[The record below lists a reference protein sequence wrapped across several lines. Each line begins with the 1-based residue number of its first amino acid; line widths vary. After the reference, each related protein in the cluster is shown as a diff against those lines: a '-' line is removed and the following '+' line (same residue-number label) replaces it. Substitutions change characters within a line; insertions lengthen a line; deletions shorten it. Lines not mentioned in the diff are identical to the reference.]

1 MTRTTRISGRR
12 AVRRGALTAACAL
25 PLALAVPGGTA
36 EAKTPYVKPFMG
48 WSSWSVESSS
58 RSGYGTHWLNEGN
71 IKNAADALSGK
82 LSSSGYKNLNI
93 DAGWN
98 FDYDWN
104 FHTDA
109 NGIPNADKERFPS
122 GITSLSDY
130 VHGKGLKLGLYGAAG
145 LEKEVYDKNAPILGT
160 DCHAQDIA
168 AKPLTPTN
176 KWGGNWKIDYSNPC
190 AQDYIDSIVS
200 RYASWNVDFI
210 KIDGVT
216 KDNVEDIKAWS
227 TAIDH
232 SGRKMWLSA
241 SAWPVDLEAADGLK
255 NSANGVRVN
264 TDIECYCETTS
275 TWTSS
280 VDDRWT
286 DLPKW
291 LPKLS
296 APGYLADLDSMP
308 INNNTGSGLQ
318 DGINDTERQ
327 TVMTFWSMASSP
339 LYVGGDIYFLDDTA
353 KAILTNPEVI
363 AVDQAAVLP
372 KQVQGGD
379 TQVWTKRVGKDTYLA
394 VYNMGSSAT
403 DISVGFK
410 SLGLHGKQQL
420 RDVVAR
426 ENLGAAKNG
435 WTARSVPAHGSR
447 LIKLS

>member
-1 MTRTTRISGRR
+1 VTRTTRTTRR
-12 AVRRGALTAACAL
+12 AALTAACAL
-25 PLALAVPGGTA
+25 PLTLALSTGTA

-58 RSGYGTHWLNEGN
+58 RAGYGTHWLNEGN
-71 IKNAADALSGK
+71 IKNAADALSSK
-82 LSSSGYKNLNI
+82 LSSAGYRNLNI

-109 NGIPNADKERFPS
+109 NGIPNADKDRFPS
-122 GITSLSDY
+122 GMQSLSDY
-130 VHGKGLKLGLYGAAG
+130 VHGKDLKLGLYGAAG

-168 AKPLTPTN
+168 VKPLTPTN
-176 KWGGNWKIDYSNPC
+176 KWGGSWKIDYSNPC
-190 AQDYIDSIVS
+190 AQEYIDSIVA
-200 RYASWNVDFI
+200 RYASWGIDFI

-216 KDNVEDIKAWS
+216 KDNVADIKAWS

-232 SGRKMWLSA
+232 SGRSMWLSA
-241 SAWPVDLEAADGLK
+241 SAWPVDLEAGDGLRPY
-255 NSANGVRVN
+255 ANGVRVD

-280 VDDRWT
+280 VDDRFA

-296 APGYLADLDSMP
+296 APGYLGDLDSMP

-339 LYVGGDIYFLDDTA
+339 LYVGGDIYFLDDKA

-372 KQVQGGD
+372 KQIRSGD
-379 TQVWTKRVGKDTYLA
+379 TQVWTKKTGGATYLA
-394 VYNMGSSAT
+394 VYNLGSTAT
-403 DISVGFK
+403 DITVDLK
-410 SLGLHGKQQL
+410 DLGIKRPQHL

-426 ENLGAAKNG
+426 KDLGTAKG
-435 WTARSVPAHGSR
+435 SWTATAVPAHGSR

>member
-1 MTRTTRISGRR
+1 MTRSIRR
-12 AVRRGALTAACAL
+12 AALVAACTL
-25 PLALAVPGGTA
+25 PLALTLSTGTA
-36 EAKTPYVKPFMG
+36 QAKTPYVKPFMG
-48 WSSWSVESSS
+48 WSSWSVESSTHS
-58 RSGYGTHWLNEGN
+58 DYGTRWLNEGN
-71 IKNAADALSGK
+71 IKNAADALSSK
-82 LSSSGYKNLNI
+82 LAPAGYKNLNI

-109 NGIPNADKERFPS
+109 NGIPNADKDRFPS
-122 GITSLSDY
+122 GMPSLSDY

-160 DCHAQDIA
+160 DCSAQDIA
-168 AKPLTPTN
+168 AQPLTPTN
-176 KWGGNWKIDYSNPC
+176 KWEGAWKIDYSNPC
-190 AQDYIDSIVS
+190 AQDYIDSIVA

-241 SAWPVDLEAADGLK
+241 SAWPVDLEAGDGLRPH
-255 NSANGVRVN
+255 ANGVRVD
-264 TDIECYCETTS
+264 TDIECYCDTTS

-296 APGYLADLDSMP
+296 APSYFGDLDSMP
-308 INNNTGSGLQ
+308 INNNSGSGLQ

-327 TVMTFWSMASSP
+327 SVMTFWSMASSP
-339 LYVGGDIYFLDDTA
+339 LYVGGDIYFLDDKA

-372 KQVQGGD
+372 KQLRSGD
-379 TQVWTKRVGKDTYLA
+379 TQVWTKRVGHDTYLA

-403 DISVGFK
+403 DIRVNFK
-410 SLGLHGKQQL
+410 DLGVHGPQRL

-426 ENLGAAKNG
+426 ENLGSFKG
-435 WTARSVPAHGSR
+435 SWTASSVPAHGSR

>member
-1 MTRTTRISGRR
+1 MRRTTRH
-12 AVRRGALTAACAL
+12 AAFIAAATL
-25 PLALAVPGGTA
+25 PLALGLSSGTA
-36 EAKTPYVKPFMG
+36 QAKTPYIKPFMG

-58 RSGYGTHWLNEGN
+58 RDGYGTRWLNEGN

-82 LSSSGYKNLNI
+82 LASAGYKYLNI

-109 NGIPNADKERFPS
+109 NGIPDADKERFPS
-122 GITSLSDY
+122 GMASVSDY

-145 LEKEVYDKNAPILGT
+145 LEKEVYDKDAPILGT
-160 DCHAQDIA
+160 DCTAQDIA

-190 AQDYIDSIVS
+190 AQAYFDSIVA
-200 RYASWNVDFI
+200 RYAAWGVDFI

-241 SAWPVDLEAADGLK
+241 SAWPVDIEAADGLK
-255 NSANGVRVN
+255 PHANGVRID

-280 VDDRWT
+280 VDDRFS

-291 LPKLS
+291 LNKVQ
-296 APGYLADLDSMP
+296 APHYFADLDAMP
-308 INNNTGSGLQ
+308 INNNSGSGLQ
-318 DGINDTERQ
+318 DGIDDVERQ

-339 LYVGGDIYFLDDTA
+339 LYVGGDIYFLDDKA

-372 KQVQGGD
+372 RQVRSGD
-379 TQVWTKRVGKDTYLA
+379 TQVWTKRVGDDTYLA
-394 VYNMGSSAT
+394 VYNLGSEAA
-403 DISVGFK
+403 DISVTFK
-410 SLGLHGKQQL
+410 ELGLRGPQKL
-420 RDVVAR
+420 RDVAAR
-426 ENLGAAKNG
+426 KDLGTAKRS
-435 WTARSVPAHGSR
+435 WTASSVAAHGSR

>member
-1 MTRTTRISGRR
+1 MTRSFRR
-12 AVRRGALTAACAL
+12 AALTAACAL
-25 PLALAVPGGTA
+25 PLTLALPSATA

-58 RSGYGTHWLNEGN
+58 RDGYGTHWLNEGN
-71 IKNAADALSGK
+71 IKNAADSLSSK
-82 LSSSGYKNLNI
+82 LSSAGYKNLNI

-109 NGIPNADKERFPS
+109 NGIPDADKDRFPS
-122 GITSLSDY
+122 GMPTLSDY
-130 VHGKGLKLGLYGAAG
+130 VHGKGLNLGLYGAAG

-168 AKPLTPTN
+168 VKPLTPTN

-190 AQDYIDSIVS
+190 AQDYIDSIVA
-200 RYASWNVDFI
+200 RYASWGVDFI

-216 KDNVEDIKAWS
+216 VDNVADMKAWS

-232 SGRKMWLSA
+232 SGRKMWLTA
-241 SAWPVDLEAADGLK
+241 SAWPVDIAAADGLK
-255 NSANGVRVN
+255 PYANGVRVD
-264 TDIECYCETTS
+264 TDVECYCETTS
-275 TWTSS
+275 SWTSS
-280 VDDRWT
+280 VDDRWS

-291 LPKLS
+291 LGKVD
-296 APGYLADLDSMP
+296 APHYLADLDSMP

-318 DGINDTERQ
+318 DGIDDTERQ
-327 TVMTFWSMASSP
+327 SVMTFWSMASSP
-339 LYVGGDIYFLDDTA
+339 LYVGGDIWFLDDKA

-363 AVDQAAVLP
+363 AVDQASVLP
-372 KQVQGGD
+372 RQLASGD
-379 TQVWTKRVGKDTYLA
+379 TQVWTKRVGDDTYLA
-394 VYNMGSSAT
+394 VYNLGSSAT
-403 DISVGFK
+403 DITVNFK
-410 SLGLHGKQQL
+410 DLGLRGPQHL

-426 ENLGAAKNG
+426 QDLGTVKQT
-435 WTARSVPAHGSR
+435 WTASSVPAHGSR

>member
-1 MTRTTRISGRR
+1 MTRSIRR
-12 AVRRGALTAACAL
+12 AALVAACTL
-25 PLALAVPGGTA
+25 PLALTLSTGTA
-36 EAKTPYVKPFMG
+36 QAKTPYVKPFMG
-48 WSSWSVESSS
+48 WSSWSVESSTHS
-58 RSGYGTHWLNEGN
+58 DYGTRWLNEGN
-71 IKNAADALSGK
+71 IKNAADALSSK
-82 LSSSGYKNLNI
+82 LAPAGYKNLNI

-109 NGIPNADKERFPS
+109 NGIPNADKDRFPS
-122 GITSLSDY
+122 GMPSLSDY

-160 DCHAQDIA
+160 DCSAQDIA
-168 AKPLTPTN
+168 AQPLTPTN
-176 KWGGNWKIDYSNPC
+176 KWEGAWKIDYSNPC
-190 AQDYIDSIVS
+190 AQDYIDSIVA

-241 SAWPVDLEAADGLK
+241 SAWPVDLEAGDGLRPH
-255 NSANGVRVN
+255 ANGVRVD
-264 TDIECYCETTS
+264 TDIECYCDTTS

-296 APGYLADLDSMP
+296 APTYFGDLDSMP
-308 INNNTGSGLQ
+308 INNNSGSGLQ

-327 TVMTFWSMASSP
+327 SVMTFWSMASSP
-339 LYVGGDIYFLDDTA
+339 LYVGGDIYFLDDKA

-372 KQVQGGD
+372 KQLRSGD
-379 TQVWTKRVGKDTYLA
+379 TQVWTKRVGHDTYLA

-403 DISVGFK
+403 DIRVNFK
-410 SLGLHGKQQL
+410 DLGVHGPQRL

-426 ENLGAAKNG
+426 ENLGSFKG
-435 WTARSVPAHGSR
+435 SWTASSVPAHGSR

>member
-1 MTRTTRISGRR
+1 MRSRTRR
-12 AVRRGALTAACAL
+12 AALLAACAL
-25 PLALAVPGGTA
+25 PLSLALSNGTA
-36 EAKTPYVKPFMG
+36 EARTPYVKPFMG

-58 RSGYGTHWLNEGN
+58 RDGYGTHWLNEGN
-71 IKNAADALSGK
+71 IKNAADALSSK
-82 LSSSGYKNLNI
+82 LSSAGYKNLNI

-109 NGIPNADKERFPS
+109 NGIPDADKERFPS
-122 GITSLSDY
+122 GMASLSDY
-130 VHGKGLKLGLYGAAG
+130 VHSKGLKLGLYGAAG
-145 LEKEVYDKNAPILGT
+145 LEQEVYNKNAPILGT
-160 DCHAQDIA
+160 DCHVQDIA
-168 AKPLTPTN
+168 VKPLTATN

-190 AQDYIDSIVS
+190 AQEYIDSIVA
-200 RYASWNVDFI
+200 RYAAWGVDFI

-255 NSANGVRVN
+255 PYANGVRVD
-264 TDIECYCETTS
+264 TDVECYCETTS
-275 TWTSS
+275 SWTSS
-280 VDDRWT
+280 VDDRWS

-291 LPKLS
+291 LDKLD
-296 APGYLADLDSMP
+296 APHYLADLDSMP

-318 DGINDTERQ
+318 DGIDDTERQ
-327 TVMTFWSMASSP
+327 SVMTFWSMASSP

-353 KAILTNPEVI
+353 KKILTNPEVI

-372 KQVQGGD
+372 KQVHDGD
-379 TQVWTKRVGKDTYLA
+379 TQVWTKTVGGDTYLA
-394 VYNMGSSAT
+394 VYNMGSEAT
-403 DISVGFK
+403 DISVNFTD
-410 SLGLHGKQQL
+410 LGLHGPQRL

-426 ENLGAAKNG
+426 ENLGSFKRS
-435 WTARSVPAHGSR
+435 WTASSVPAHGSR
-447 LIKLS
+447 LIKIS

>member
-1 MTRTTRISGRR
+1 MTRTTRR
-12 AVRRGALTAACAL
+12 AALAAACAL
-25 PLALAVPGGTA
+25 PLALALPSADA

-71 IKNAADALSGK
+71 IKNAADSLSSK
-82 LSSSGYKNLNI
+82 LSSAGYKNLNI

-109 NGIPNADKERFPS
+109 NGIPDADKDRFPS
-122 GITSLSDY
+122 GMPALSDY

-145 LEKEVYDKNAPILGT
+145 LEQEVYNKNAPILGT

-168 AKPLTPTN
+168 VQPLTPTN

-190 AQDYIDSIVS
+190 AQDYLDSIVA
-200 RYASWNVDFI
+200 RYASWGIDFI

-232 SGRKMWLSA
+232 SGRSMWLSA
-241 SAWPVDLEAADGLK
+241 SAWPVDIEAADGLK
-255 NSANGVRVN
+255 PYANGVRVD
-264 TDIECYCETTS
+264 TDVECYCETTS
-275 TWTSS
+275 SWTSS
-280 VDDRWT
+280 VDDRFT

-291 LPKLS
+291 LPKLA

-318 DGINDTERQ
+318 DGLSDTERQ

-339 LYVGGDIYFLDDTA
+339 LYVGGDIWFLDDKA

-372 KQVQGGD
+372 KQIRSGD
-379 TQVWTKRVGKDTYLA
+379 TQVWAKNIGKDTYLA
-394 VYNMGSSAT
+394 VYNLGSSAT
-403 DISVGFK
+403 DISVNFGD
-410 SLGLHGKQQL
+410 LGLSGTKRL
-420 RDVVAR
+420 RDLVDR
-426 ENLGAAKNG
+426 KDLGTAKRS
-435 WTARSVPAHGSR
+435 WTATDVPAHGSR

>member
-1 MTRTTRISGRR
+1 MTRSIRR
-12 AVRRGALTAACAL
+12 AALIAACTL
-25 PLALAVPGGTA
+25 PLALTLSTGTA
-36 EAKTPYVKPFMG
+36 QAKTPYVKPFMG

-58 RSGYGTHWLNEGN
+58 HSDYGTRWLNEGN
-71 IKNAADALSGK
+71 IKNAADALSSK
-82 LSSSGYKNLNI
+82 LAPAGYKNLNI

-109 NGIPNADKERFPS
+109 HGIPNADKDRFPS
-122 GITSLSDY
+122 GMPSLSDY
-130 VHGKGLKLGLYGAAG
+130 VHSKGLKLGLYGAAG

-168 AKPLTPTN
+168 VQPLTPTN
-176 KWGGNWKIDYSNPC
+176 KWEGAWKINYSNPC
-190 AQDYIDSIVS
+190 AQDYIDSIVA

-241 SAWPVDLEAADGLK
+241 SAWPVDLEAGDGLRPH
-255 NSANGVRVN
+255 ANGVRVD
-264 TDIECYCETTS
+264 TDIECYCDTTS

-296 APGYLADLDSMP
+296 APTYFGDLDSMP
-308 INNNTGSGLQ
+308 INNNSGSGLQ

-327 TVMTFWSMASSP
+327 SVMTFWSMASSP
-339 LYVGGDIYFLDDTA
+339 LYVGGDIYFLDDKA

-372 KQVQGGD
+372 KQLRSGD
-379 TQVWTKRVGKDTYLA
+379 TQVWTKRVGHDTYLA
-394 VYNMGSSAT
+394 VYNLGSSAT
-403 DISVGFK
+403 DINVDFK
-410 SLGLHGKQQL
+410 DLGRRGPQRL

-426 ENLGAAKNG
+426 ENLGSFKG
-435 WTARSVPAHGSR
+435 IWTASSVPAHGSR

>member
-1 MTRTTRISGRR
+1 
-12 AVRRGALTAACAL
+12 
-25 PLALAVPGGTA
+25 
-36 EAKTPYVKPFMG
+36 MG
-48 WSSWSVESSS
+48 WSSWSVESSAHS
-58 RSGYGTHWLNEGN
+58 DYGTRWLNEGN
-71 IKNAADALSGK
+71 IKNAADSLSGK
-82 LSSSGYKNLNI
+82 LASAGYNHLNI

-98 FDYDWN
+98 ADFDWN

-109 NGIPNADKERFPS
+109 NGIPDADKGRFPS
-122 GITSLSDY
+122 GMPALSDH

-168 AKPLTPTN
+168 VKPLTPSN
-176 KWGGNWKIDYSNPC
+176 MWGGNWKIDYSNPC
-190 AQDYIDSIVS
+190 AQDYIDSIVA
-200 RYASWNVDFI
+200 RYASWGVDFI

-216 KDNVEDIKAWS
+216 KDNVADIKAWS

-232 SGRKMWLSA
+232 SGRRMWLSA
-241 SAWPVDLEAADGLK
+241 SGWPVDIAAADGLK
-255 NSANGVRVN
+255 DAANGVRID
-264 TDIECYCETTS
+264 TDIECYCQTTS

-280 VDDRWT
+280 VDDRFT

-291 LPKLS
+291 LEKLD
-296 APGYLADLDSMP
+296 APGYLADLDAMP

-318 DGINDTERQ
+318 DGISDTERQ

-339 LYVGGDIYFLDDTA
+339 LYVGGDIWFLDDKA

-372 KQVQGGD
+372 RQIRSGD
-379 TQVWTKRVGKDTYLA
+379 TQVWTKRIGDDTYAA
-394 VYNMGSSAT
+394 VYNLGSSAA
-403 DISVGFK
+403 DITVDFK
-410 SLGLHGKQQL
+410 DLGVRGPQQL

-426 ENLGAAKNG
+426 EDFGSFKHT
-435 WTARSVPAHGSR
+435 WTAKSVPAHGSR

>member
-1 MTRTTRISGRR
+1 MTRSTRR
-12 AVRRGALTAACAL
+12 AAMIAACTL
-25 PLALAVPGGTA
+25 PLALTLSTGAA

-58 RSGYGTHWLNEGN
+58 RDGYGTRWLNEGN
-71 IKNAADALSGK
+71 IKNAADSLSGK
-82 LSSSGYKNLNI
+82 LSSAGYKNLNI

-109 NGIPNADKERFPS
+109 NGIPDADKDRFPS
-122 GITSLSDY
+122 GMPALSDY

-145 LEKEVYDKNAPILGT
+145 LEQEVYNKNAPILGT
-160 DCHAQDIA
+160 NCHAQDIA
-168 AKPLTPTN
+168 VKPLTPTN

-190 AQDYIDSIVS
+190 AQDYFDSIVA
-200 RYASWNVDFI
+200 RYASWGVDFI

-216 KDNVEDIKAWS
+216 VDNVADMKAWS

-232 SGRKMWLSA
+232 SGRRMWLTA
-241 SAWPVDLEAADGLK
+241 SAWPVDIAAADGLK
-255 NSANGVRVN
+255 PHVNGVRID
-264 TDIECYCETTS
+264 TDIECYCATTS

-280 VDDRWT
+280 VDDRWNN
-286 DLPKW
+286 LPNW
-291 LPKLS
+291 LDKVD
-296 APGYLADLDSMP
+296 APGYLADLDAMP
-308 INNNTGSGLQ
+308 VNNNTGSGLQ

-327 TVMTFWSMASSP
+327 SVMTFWSMASSP
-339 LYVGGDIYFLDDTA
+339 LYVGGDLWFLDEKA

-372 KQVQGGD
+372 RQIRSGD

-394 VYNMGSSAT
+394 VYNLGSKAT
-403 DISVGFK
+403 DITVDLK
-410 SLGLHGKQQL
+410 DLGVRGPQRL
-420 RDVVAR
+420 RDAVAR
-426 ENLGAAKNG
+426 ENLGTFKRT
-435 WTARSVPAHGSR
+435 WTATSVPAHGSR